1 VIIVLELKKLL
12 LCDMEVIMIERGEKM
27 KGLLEIIKNKN
38 FKYALGLIGLFLWT
52 ISIFL
57 R

>member
-1 VIIVLELKKLL
+1 MIIVLELKKLL
-12 LCDMEVIMIERGEKM
+12 LWDMEVIMIERGEKM

>member
-1 VIIVLELKKLL
+1 
-12 LCDMEVIMIERGEKM
+12 MEVIMIERGEKM

-38 FKYALGLIGLFLWT
+38 FKYVLGLIGLFLWT

>member
-1 VIIVLELKKLL
+1 MIIVLELKKLL

-38 FKYALGLIGLFLWT
+38 FKYVLGLIGLFLWT